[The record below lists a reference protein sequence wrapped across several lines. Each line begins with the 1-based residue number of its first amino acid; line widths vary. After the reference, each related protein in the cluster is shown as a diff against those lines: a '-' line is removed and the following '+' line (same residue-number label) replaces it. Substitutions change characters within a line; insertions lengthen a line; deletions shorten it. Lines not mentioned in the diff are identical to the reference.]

1 MTNEPLNRDINEE
14 NDLKHLR
21 QYSIELLNDAN
32 SLTLSRLVEAHKTIR
47 ALRIKTE
54 KERMNYVKQGYEDG
68 FLRGLK
74 NADSSLIPLTRLK
87 EMTFSQI
94 AELIYG
100 DIE

>member
-14 NDLKHLR
+14 NNLKHLR

-47 ALRIKTE
+47 ALRLE
-54 KERMNYVKQGYEDG
+54 VGKERMKYVKQGYEDG

-74 NADSSLIPLTRLK
+74 NADSSLISLTRLK